1 METSKKVILC
11 VDDEK
16 LVLISLKA
24 QLKRGLGPDYIIE
37 SAESGEDAL
46 EIIDELQAENAE
58 MPLIISDQIMPG
70 MKGDDLLIMVHE
82 RLPRTLS
89 IMLTGQANA
98 DAVGKALNQAK
109 LYHYI
114 SKPWDETDLIL
125 TVSEAIRSFYL
136 EKTIEEQKFELE
148 RLVHQLQD
156 YNETL
161 EQKVIERTKEIE
173 IQKVEIESQR
183 DSLEEMNAAKDK
195 LFAVIGHDLRNSL
208 SALISIIGTLN
219 AQYSEMDEEDKQKSL
234 QRIDHATHEMDRLL
248 EHLLDWTR
256 IQSGKV
262 RHTPLDFDL
271 CQVAEEMISYIK
283 SAKEKKNI
291 AIELGIQP
299 RTKVHADRNMI
310 GTIMRNLVTNAIKF
324 SPQDS
329 YVRIYGGKINSLPD
343 EPLYQVVI
351 EDNGIGI
358 DPEKQVNIFNIGGS
372 SSTPGTANEKGTGL
386 GLLICKDMVEINGGT
401 ISVESQKGKGS
412 KFIFTIPSA
421 ESE

>member
-1 METSKKVILC
+1 MEASKKVILC

-37 SAESGEDAL
+37 TAESGEDAL
-46 EIIDELQAENAE
+46 EIIDELHAENAE
-58 MPLIISDQIMPG
+58 LPLIISDQIMPG

-125 TVSEAIRSFYL
+125 TVSEAIRSFYQ
-136 EKTIEEQKFELE
+136 EKTIEVQKYELE

-161 EQKVIERTKEIE
+161 EQKVVERTKEIE
-173 IQKVEIESQR
+173 IQKEEIESQR

-208 SALISIIGTLN
+208 SALISIISTLN
-219 AQYSEMDEEDKQKSL
+219 TQYSAMDEDDKQKSL

-262 RHTPLDFDL
+262 KHTPLDFDL
-271 CQVAEEMISYIK
+271 CQVAEELIS
-283 SAKEKKNI
+283 
-291 AIELGIQP
+291 
-299 RTKVHADRNMI
+299 
-310 GTIMRNLVTNAIKF
+310 
-324 SPQDS
+324 
-329 YVRIYGGKINSLPD
+329 
-343 EPLYQVVI
+343 
-351 EDNGIGI
+351 
-358 DPEKQVNIFNIGGS
+358 
-372 SSTPGTANEKGTGL
+372 
-386 GLLICKDMVEINGGT
+386 
-401 ISVESQKGKGS
+401 
-412 KFIFTIPSA
+412 
-421 ESE
+421 

>member
-1 METSKKVILC
+1 MEASKKVILC

-37 SAESGEDAL
+37 TAESGEDAL
-46 EIIDELQAENAE
+46 EIIDEIQEEHAE

-70 MKGDDLLIMVHE
+70 IKGDDLLIMVHE
-82 RLPRTLS
+82 RLPSALS

-125 TVSEAIRSFYL
+125 TVSEAIRSFYQ
-136 EKTIEEQKFELE
+136 EKTIEEQNSELE
-148 RLVHQLQD
+148 RLVQQLQD

-161 EQKVIERTKEIE
+161 EQKVLERTQEIALQKE
-173 IQKVEIESQR
+173 EIESQR
-183 DSLEEMNAAKDK
+183 DTLEEMNAAKDK

-219 AQYSEMDEEDKQKSL
+219 ANYSEMEECDKLACL
-234 QRIDHATHEMDRLL
+234 QRIDHATHEMDKLL

-262 RHTPLDFDL
+262 RYMPLGFDL
-271 CQVAEEMISYIK
+271 CQVAEEMITYVK
-283 SAKEKKNI
+283 SATEKKNI
-291 AIELGIQP
+291 AIDLNISP
-299 RTKVHADRNMI
+299 KTHVLADRNMI
-310 GTIMRNLVTNAIKF
+310 GTVMRNLVTNAIKF
-324 SPQDS
+324 SPQGAS
-329 YVRIYGGKINSLPD
+329 VRIYSKRLDSIQDKVLLQVFVED
-343 EPLYQVVI
+343 E
-351 EDNGIGI
+351 GIGM
-358 DPEKQVNIFNIGGS
+358 DPDRQASLFHIGS
-372 SSTPGTANEKGTGL
+372 SISTPGTANEKGTGL
-386 GLLICKDMVEINGGT
+386 GLLICKDMVEVNGGT
-401 ISVESQKGKGS
+401 ITVESQPGRGS
-412 KFIFTIPSA
+412 KFIFTIPAA
-421 ESE
+421 EQE